1 LLYGWVRGWV
11 VWTIPLPARLCLL
24 TVEITAVVV
33 AVTLLLTQA
42 VTGPELL
49 RVGVLAVLGIGYVE
63 AAARIERV
71 KHYLGAGSVF
81 SDQMA
86 VWTFAAA
93 LIAPAG
99 WADMLVVVLYAHA
112 TWQRRRDRSGLPYRA
127 VFTAATVM
135 LAVPAASWVLT
146 LAGAGDPL
154 RGGLTGPATLMLA
167 LVVYTVVN
175 FGLLMTGMWLTARPP
190 SMRPMLPAPD
200 VFAYEMATLFL
211 GMIVAE
217 FLLHRPALTPVAV
230 LLAAFVHRSSLV
242 NALQHSLR
250 TDTKTGL
257 LTHAAWTEH
266 THTALTRAHQ
276 QRTPAS
282 VLFCDLD
289 HFKTLNDTHGHLA
302 GDQVLRAVADCLR
315 RELREHDGLGRFGG
329 EEFVILLELPD
340 DDADLVAARLR
351 RAVAALTPAPG
362 IRVTASIGVAHH
374 HPDDTNTG
382 PDGVQDLVARA
393 DAAMLRAKANGR
405 DQVHIAA

>member
-1 LLYGWVRGWV
+1 M
-11 VWTIPLPARLCLL
+11 WTIPTPARLCLL
-24 TVEITAVVV
+24 LVETAAAVV

-42 VTGPELL
+42 VTGPELA
-49 RVGVLAVLGIGYVE
+49 RVVVLAVLGISYVE

-93 LIAPAG
+93 LVTPAG
-99 WADMLVVVLYAHA
+99 WADVLVVVLYTHA
-112 TWQRRRDRSGLPYRA
+112 TWRRRQDHSGLPYRA

-154 RGGLTGPATLMLA
+154 RGGLLAPATLLGALA
-167 LVVYTVVN
+167 VYTTVN
-175 FGLLMTGMWLTARPP
+175 LGLLMTGMWLTARPP
-190 SMRPMLPAPD
+190 SLRQTLPAPD
-200 VFAYEMATLFL
+200 VFAYETATLFL

-230 LLAAFVHRSSLV
+230 LLAAFLHRSSLV

-266 THTALTRAHQ
+266 AHTVLARAND

-289 HFKTLNDTHGHLA
+289 HFKTINDTHGHLV
-302 GDQVLRAVADCLR
+302 GDQVLQAVATCLR
-315 RELREHDGLGRFGG
+315 RELRGHDGLGRFGG
-329 EEFVILLELPD
+329 EEFIILLELAPE
-340 DDADLVAARLR
+340 DATRVALRLR
-351 RAVAALTPAPG
+351 NAVAALTPAPG
-362 IRVTASIGVAHH
+362 VRVTASVGVAHH
-374 HPDDTNTG
+374 HHGDTPTG
-382 PDGVQDLVARA
+382 HAGVQDLVARA
-393 DAAMLRAKANGR
+393 DAAMLCAKTNGR
-405 DQVHIAA
+405 NQVHTAA